1 MSAVDDILHQIPMD
15 QLAAELGEDPQTT
28 QAVAADVVQT
38 LFRGM
43 SANAQDPRGEQSLA
57 LALDQ
62 HASQNLLDGR
72 VDLAQIDTADGQAI
86 VRHVFGPQ
94 TDPVIQKLAGASSG
108 NSDLVAKLL
117 PILAPIVLS
126 YIAKRLTQGN
136 SPYGDILG
144 QIISGASG
152 SFGRQTP
159 QAPQQQAPQQ
169 GGLSLPDILG
179 QILGG
184 GLGQGGGQLPPQ
196 QAPQQ
201 QAPQQQVPSQPQG
214 NQPPSIPMGDDDAP
228 AQQNPQGQQGP
239 LGGDI
244 LGQILGGLLGGG
256 RRA

>member
-1 MSAVDDILHQIPMD
+1 MSAVDDILRQVPMD
-15 QLAAELGEDPQTT
+15 QLAAELGEDPRTT

-43 SANAQDPRGEQSLA
+43 SANAADPRGEQSLA
-57 LALDQ
+57 MALDE
-62 HASQNLLDGR
+62 HASSTLLDGG
-72 VDLAQIDTADGQAI
+72 VDLSQIDTQDGEAI
-86 VRHVFGPQ
+86 VRHVFGSQ
-94 TDPVIQKLAGASSG
+94 TDPVIQTLGGASSG
-108 NSDLVAKLL
+108 NSGLVAKLL

-126 YIAKRLTQGN
+126 YIAKRLAQGN

-144 QIISGASG
+144 QIIGGASG
-152 SFGRQTP
+152 GFGRQT
-159 QAPQQQAPQQ
+159 QQQAPQQ
-169 GGLSLPDILG
+169 PGGLSLPDILG

-184 GLGQGGGQLPPQ
+184 GLGQGGQQAPQ

-201 QAPQQQVPSQPQG
+201 QFPPQQAPQG
-214 NQPPSIPMGDDDAP
+214 NQPQSIPMDADEP
-228 AQQNPQGQQGP
+228 QGAQGQQAPQGQQGP